1 VLTCLL
7 VGLGLAFA
15 FSERAEAGYGVH
27 PNGDSFAV
35 TTDSSGYIESP
46 KTLDFVVYLD
56 GQDSSA
62 YVWISESPTIS
73 TYGTPVGSSVGGCSQ
88 GELIPFGEPNKWVC
102 RDSTILLKPG
112 RTYYWW
118 LDFRRLEPGQ
128 AFAEDRI
135 SGPFSFTLT
144 QAVPPPVPTPPPAV
158 EPTPVPTYTP
168 PVSTKTSKSAATLPS
183 ADVFDRGGRS
193 IKHARLTKL
202 VYETMKGIGLP
213 RTLAIACW
221 NPLDWQSVVESEG
234 GQTQDGDSVLL
245 GFWLPWQP
253 RWLHIAPNV
262 CRDVQGL
269 LSTRLL
275 NERRAYAVTTVL
287 HLASGPSGSGRILRS
302 CRASTA
308 SRR

>member
-15 FSERAEAGYGVH
+15 FSERAEAGYGV
-27 PNGDSFAV
+27 
-35 TTDSSGYIESP
+35 
-46 KTLDFVVYLD
+46 
-56 GQDSSA
+56 Q
-62 YVWISESPTIS
+62 
-73 TYGTPVGSSVGGCSQ
+73 
-88 GELIPFGEPNKWVC
+88 
-102 RDSTILLKPG
+102 
-112 RTYYWW
+112 

-135 SGPFSFTLT
+135 SGPFSFTVT
-144 QAVPPPVPTPPPAV
+144 QAVPPPVPTPPPTV